1 MNEVAMLDRLFS
13 PRSIAVIGASKTV
26 GKVGYL
32 TLSNLVQ
39 SGFQGPIVP
48 INSAGGELFGLPVY
62 KQLADS
68 VAQQAEGRSGPPARR
83 DP

>member
-32 TLSNLVQ
+32 TLS
-39 SGFQGPIVP
+39 
-48 INSAGGELFGLPVY
+48 
-62 KQLADS
+62 
-68 VAQQAEGRSGPPARR
+68 
-83 DP
+83 